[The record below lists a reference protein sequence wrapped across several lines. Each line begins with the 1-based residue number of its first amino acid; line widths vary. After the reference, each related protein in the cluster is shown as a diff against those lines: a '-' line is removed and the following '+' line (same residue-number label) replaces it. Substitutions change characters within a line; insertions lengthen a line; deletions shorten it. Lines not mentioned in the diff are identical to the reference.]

1 VGIVYPSHVKPTEIA
16 QQLGMNVGMEVY
28 QGHVILETVNMTQ
41 FWLLLIVVRTFLY
54 KKMDLDDFIMYLL
67 FFS

>member
-1 VGIVYPSHVKPTEIA
+1 MGIVYPSHVKPTEVA

-41 FWLLLIVVRTFLY
+41 FWLLPIVVRTVFVQ
-54 KKMDLDDFIMYLL
+54 KDGFR
-67 FFS
+67 

>member
-1 VGIVYPSHVKPTEIA
+1 MGIVYRSHVKPTEIA

-41 FWLLLIVVRTFLY
+41 FWVLLIVVRTVFVQR
-54 KKMDLDDFIMYLL
+54 DGFR
-67 FFS
+67 

>member
-1 VGIVYPSHVKPTEIA
+1 VKPTEIA

-41 FWLLLIVVRTFLY
+41 FWLLLIVVRTFFT
-54 KKMDLDDFIMYLL
+54 KRWI
-67 FFS
+67 